1 MSEKNV
7 LYLCHCTMTD
17 CQEQELRFHLFLRS
31 LLGKLFQNSKTLPLI
46 EVYKGGLLKNL
57 FFCWF
62 LLINVQLLLFQLKH
76 CVHVLGELFDTKP
89 SNLRMYS
96 SSVKSGAAGRPF
108 TMFFCRCLIADV
120 RSNQRQSG
128 QQSVINVDTI
138 QRNRTA
144 VNASQRWYM

>member
-17 CQEQELRFHLFLRS
+17 CQEQELRFHLFLGS
-31 LLGKLFQNSKTLPLI
+31 FYGKLFKQSNSMILPDI
-46 EVYKGGLLKNL
+46 EVYKRGAALKNL

-89 SNLRMYS
+89 SNLRMDS
-96 SSVKSGAAGRPF
+96 SSVKSGAAGRPSP
-108 TMFFCRCLIADV
+108 MFFCRCQIADV
-120 RSNQRQSG
+120 RSN
-128 QQSVINVDTI
+128 
-138 QRNRTA
+138 
-144 VNASQRWYM
+144 